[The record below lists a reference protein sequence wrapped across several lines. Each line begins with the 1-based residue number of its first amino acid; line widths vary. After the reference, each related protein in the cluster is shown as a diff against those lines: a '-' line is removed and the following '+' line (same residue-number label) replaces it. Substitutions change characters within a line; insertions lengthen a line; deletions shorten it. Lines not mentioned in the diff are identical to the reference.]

1 MGYADH
7 DDPGADAPGEFGAF
21 RAVHHEDADGI
32 RYADSGVLPDDGL
45 RPGDVPRP
53 DGDRVADGGRFPGAG
68 SRADSDTGV
77 YPVIDWYAGY
87 EGFAGDQAGD
97 RPTAAPRTA
106 GEQPFRRVYARP
118 ADPRGAPSSG
128 GEPGGMR
135 DHGRRPTAGY
145 PDAPPRAGYVGR
157 PPRAGYPDELPF
169 PGYPDELPIAGY
181 LSELP
186 IPGYPDELPIA
197 GYLSE
202 LPIPGYPDE
211 SSLADYP
218 AEVTLARRLAGLR
231 PDRWIIAGGGL
242 AAAVAV
248 TIAFAT
254 AGGST
259 ATRPA
264 TTPSATGHVT
274 PPACVSP
281 APGH

>member
-7 DDPGADAPGEFGAF
+7 DDPGADAPGAFGAF
-21 RAVHHEDADGI
+21 RVVHHESADGI
-32 RYADSGVLPDDGL
+32 RYADSGVLPYADSGVPPDDGL

-53 DGDRVADGGRFPGAG
+53 DGGRIADDGGRVAGGGRFPGAG
-68 SRADSDTGV
+68 SRADADTGA

-87 EGFAGDQAGD
+87 ERFAGDQAGD
-97 RPTAAPRTA
+97 RPTAAPRMA

-118 ADPRGAPSSG
+118 ADPWEASSSG
-128 GEPGGMR
+128 GEPGWMR
-135 DHGRRPTAGY
+135 DHGRRPG
-145 PDAPPRAGYVGR
+145 
-157 PPRAGYPDELPF
+157 
-169 PGYPDELPIAGY
+169 
-181 LSELP
+181 
-186 IPGYPDELPIA
+186 
-197 GYLSE
+197 
-202 LPIPGYPDE
+202 E

-218 AEVTLARRLAGLR
+218 AQVTLARRLAGLR

-264 TTPSATGHVT
+264 TTQSATGHVT

>member
-7 DDPGADAPGEFGAF
+7 DDPGADAPGAFGAF
-21 RAVHHEDADGI
+21 RVVHHESADGI
-32 RYADSGVLPDDGL
+32 RYADSGVLPYVDSG
-45 RPGDVPRP
+45 VPP
-53 DGDRVADGGRFPGAG
+53 DAG
-68 SRADSDTGV
+68 TGV

-87 EGFAGDQAGD
+87 ERFAGDQAGD
-97 RPTAAPRTA
+97 RPTAAPRMA

-118 ADPRGAPSSG
+118 ADPWEASSSG
-128 GEPGGMR
+128 GEPGWMR
-135 DHGRRPTAGY
+135 DHGRRPG
-145 PDAPPRAGYVGR
+145 
-157 PPRAGYPDELPF
+157 
-169 PGYPDELPIAGY
+169 
-181 LSELP
+181 
-186 IPGYPDELPIA
+186 
-197 GYLSE
+197 
-202 LPIPGYPDE
+202 E

-218 AEVTLARRLAGLR
+218 AQVTLARRLAGLR

-264 TTPSATGHVT
+264 TTQSATGHVT